1 MLIRLLC
8 AAALFVPLRA
18 GAQWHL
24 ALLGGTATTQ
34 GDSRDTIAA
43 DRAEIRADRITVAT
57 LAIERAGDAWRF
69 GAELRRLTGDLSEVT
84 ASASIDARGVVS
96 AWGGAI
102 TLRRRIAAGSGA
114 ALWALLG
121 AGADRW
127 SFDLSGSDPRW
138 RLALHAALES
148 EFPVGGDWS
157 VLVRAGVTAGPS
169 IFRDDEVA
177 EGFTPR
183 MALRPGYSLGL
194 ARRWR

>member
-84 ASASIDARGVVS
+84 ASASIDPAP
-96 AWGGAI
+96 I
-102 TLRRRIAAGSGA
+102 C
-114 ALWALLG
+114 
-121 AGADRW
+121 
-127 SFDLSGSDPRW
+127 
-138 RLALHAALES
+138 
-148 EFPVGGDWS
+148 S
-157 VLVRAGVTAGPS
+157 VLPSLLPMPPPAVCAGTFRSS
-169 IFRDDEVA
+169 ITISGITMRKRL
-177 EGFTPR
+177 P
-183 MALRPGYSLGL
+183 P
-194 ARRWR
+194 